1 MEDKPLVT
9 AYSVFREIAFC
20 GRQPQPAPAK
30 FLPLCEGQ
38 EMIANI
44 NIQPFDL
51 HQLSPLHS
59 PLTLQREQ
67 QSSSPPRD
75 FGKYLPAV
83 GDW

>member
-44 NIQPFDL
+44 NIQPFGL
-51 HQLSPLHS
+51 H
-59 PLTLQREQ
+59 
-67 QSSSPPRD
+67 
-75 FGKYLPAV
+75 
-83 GDW
+83 